1 MSKNTCLAVLICANV
16 ALLIGLCL
24 VTWSLPAAQAQ
35 GPPPAVAQAAGPA
48 GNLLA
53 VSGEIQDKYDALYLL
68 DPREHT
74 LHVFMWD
81 KSTRQLEYADWRD
94 LDRDFRNN
102 RD

>member
-1 MSKNTCLAVLICANV
+1 MSKNTWLAVLICANV
-16 ALLIGLCL
+16 ALIVGLCL
-24 VTWSLPAAQAQ
+24 ITWSLPTARAQ
-35 GPPPAVAQAAGPA
+35 GAATQGAAPA

-53 VSGEIQDKYDALYLL
+53 VSGEIQDKYDALYVL

-74 LHVFMWD
+74 FHVFMWD
-81 KSTRQLEYADWRD
+81 KSTRQLQYTDWRD